1 MKKTSFLSLLIAVAA
16 LILSLFALLQS
27 FQAKSLAQS
36 EIAVEEE
43 NYIAIPTFDEENSSL
58 QYLVLFDLSVT
69 NHSGPSV
76 KIAKILPGNQ
86 GLYASFLDGE
96 EVASV
101 DIPVKAFS
109 APFTIAEFKKNPR
122 LLKEAKLED
131 LKGEKKLQIAAGDS
145 KVLHLGLLFSPYT
158 AEKKRLVSTALCSFQ
173 IVFDNGK
180 SFWFRR
186 AVPVYPIE

>member
-1 MKKTSFLSLLIAVAA
+1 MKKTGFVPLLIAVAS
-16 LILSLFALLQS
+16 LVLSAFALLQS

-43 NYIAIPTFDEENSSL
+43 NYLALPTFDEESSSL

-69 NHSGPSV
+69 NHSGPPV
-76 KIAKILPGNQ
+76 KIAEILPANQ

-96 EVASV
+96 EIASA

-122 LLKEAKLED
+122 LLKEAKLKD
-131 LKGEKKLQIAAGDS
+131 LKGEKLHIAAGES
-145 KVLHLGLLFSPYT
+145 KVLHLGLLFSPYNP
-158 AEKKRLVSTALCSFQ
+158 EKKRLVSTALCSFQ